1 MTETVSDKQPLMGPK
16 IALMGLGGTGKTYAI
31 GTLVDWAAANG
42 FSIAV
47 LFTENGLETLLG
59 YFRDHGREPPACLYW
74 HQQTTKPL
82 SLKALMAA
90 ADAVG
95 RLSYKALADSTDS
108 NRGGENNAFWK
119 ILGSCSNFI
128 DDRTGKHL
136 GPVDLWGDD
145 GSRYFEDIDP
155 NTGET
160 IPKRLI
166 QAQATAYA
174 EWQRQTKKYGLTPEN
189 EFGLRRI
196 FVMDSLTET
205 ANAAMKMQIGSRPM
219 ASPGDYGVAQNNLM
233 NFLRLLTQ
241 GMACPFVMTAH
252 VDRETDQVTQSA
264 KIMIKAIGKALAT
277 EIPTLF
283 SDVIYATRE
292 GDKFFWDTA
301 AFGVDTKT
309 RSLGYR
315 SKIAPDFAQIFNV
328 WAKRAG
334 GGPIAS
340 LTKR

>member
-1 MTETVSDKQPLMGPK
+1 MTEMVTPETVVDKNPLVGPK
-16 IALMGLGGTGKTYAI
+16 VCLMGLGGTGKTYAL

-42 FSIAV
+42 YEVAV

-59 YFRDHGREPPACLYW
+59 YFRDHGKQPPANLYW

-82 SLKALMAA
+82 SLKALMTAA
-90 ADAVG
+90 ENVG
-95 RLSYKALADSTDS
+95 KLSYEALAKSVDM

-128 DDRTGKHL
+128 DDRTGRSL
-136 GPVDLWGDD
+136 GAVDSW
-145 GSRYFEDIDP
+145 
-155 NTGET
+155 
-160 IPKRLI
+160 
-166 QAQATAYA
+166 TAA
-174 EWQRQTKKYGLTPEN
+174 DK
-189 EFGLRRI
+189 RI

-241 GMACPFVMTAH
+241 GIVCPFVMTAH
-252 VDRETDQVTQSA
+252 VDRETDQVTQST

-283 SDVIYATRE
+283 SDIIYTTRDA
-292 GDKFFWDTA
+292 DKFFWDTA
-301 AFGVDTKT
+301 AYGVDTKT

-315 SKIAPDFAQIFNV
+315 SKILPDFAQIFNV
-328 WAKRAG
+328 WMKRSQA
-334 GGPIAS
+334 
-340 LTKR
+340 